1 MYLLRLTETDLLEQR
16 KRGRAFVYFSPPDL
30 DQRIRDASVDRGRAS

>member
-1 MYLLRLTETDLLEQR
+1 MDLLRLTETGLLEQR
-16 KRGRAFVYFSPPDL
+16 KRGRAFVYFAPPDL